1 MNPIIDDS
9 VNLKSNDEYYQ
20 GIKRMTITMRRID
33 YSQTNSNGGY
43 ITYLRLL
50 PQIPGLIK
58 SLWLLHG
65 AMSFS
70 WFHKYVIR
78 NALVSWVCISFLF
91 QMMFKPLL
99 CIFKVKRRYIGTFET
114 GGAYGLRNQNVV
126 KYVTFYLIG
135 VPVLHFKANL
145 KEKDWEY
152 ILSK

>member
-9 VNLKSNDEYYQ
+9 VNLKSNDEYYE
-20 GIKRMTITMRRID
+20 GIKRMTVTMRRID
-33 YSQTNSNGGY
+33 YSYTGRNGGY
-43 ITYLRLL
+43 IAYLMLL
-50 PQIPGLIK
+50 PKIPGLIK
-58 SLWLLHG
+58 TLWAMHG

-78 NALVSWVCISFLF
+78 NLIVFWLCISFLF